1 MTRCNNTG
9 ELPTKKKKTTTRVN
23 NERLKWFDSKKKEI
37 FLFSRER
44 RTSTLFFLLL
54 NFPLPIIERSL
65 SPPLLYV
72 VLSYEAL
79 AE

>member
-1 MTRCNNTG
+1 MVRL
-9 ELPTKKKKTTTRVN
+9 EKKKKFSYSA
-23 NERLKWFDSKKKEI
+23 ESEELQ
-37 FLFSRER
+37 LF
-44 RTSTLFFLLL
+44 FFLLL